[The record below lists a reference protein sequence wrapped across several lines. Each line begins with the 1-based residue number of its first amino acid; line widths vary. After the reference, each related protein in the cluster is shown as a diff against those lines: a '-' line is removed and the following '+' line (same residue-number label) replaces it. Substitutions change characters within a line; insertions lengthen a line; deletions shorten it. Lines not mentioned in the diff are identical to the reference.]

1 MMDWT
6 LCAFADEADAKISGQ
21 ITALKKNDIP
31 CLEVRGVDGKNI
43 SDLTPEEAREL
54 RKRLDDAGVRVWSL
68 GSPMGKISLTDD
80 FEAHLDKFRR
90 TLELGDIL
98 GASALRMFS
107 FFLPEGVTPAEG
119 RGQVI
124 DQLGRM
130 IDAAK
135 GSALT
140 LCHENEKGIYG
151 AMAAECADLHAV
163 FPTLRAVFDP
173 ANFIQCGQPTLPAWE
188 LLHPYVEYYHVKD
201 AFSDGRVV
209 PAGCGE
215 GHLPQLLAAYK
226 AQGGKVLTLEPH
238 LSVFDGLKALER
250 EGEET
255 KIDTYAYPTPEAA
268 FDAAVDALKGILATL

>member
-1 MMDWT
+1 MYDWT
-6 LCAFADEADAKISGQ
+6 LCAFADEADSKISGQ
-21 ITALKKNDIP
+21 IAALKKNGIP
-31 CLEVRGVDGKNI
+31 CLEVRGVDGKNV
-43 SDLTPEEAREL
+43 SDLTLSEAREL
-54 RKRLDDAGVRVWSL
+54 RKRLDDAGVRVWSV

-80 FEAHLDKFRR
+80 FEAHLDKFRH

-98 GASALRMFS
+98 GAGALRMFS

-130 IDAAK
+130 IEAAR
-135 GSALT
+135 GSAIK

-163 FPTLRAVFDP
+163 FPELRAVFDP
-173 ANFIQCGQPTLPAWE
+173 ANFIQCGQATLPAWE
-188 LLHPYVEYYHVKD
+188 LLHSYVEYFHVKD

-226 AQGGKVLTLEPH
+226 AQGGRVLTLEPH

-255 KIDTYAYPTPEAA
+255 KIDAFAYPTAEAA
-268 FDAAVDALKGILATL
+268 FDAAADALKGILAAL

>member
-1 MMDWT
+1 MTDWT

-54 RKRLDDAGVRVWSL
+54 RRRLDDAGVRVWSL

-80 FEAHLDKFRR
+80 FEAHLDKFCR

-98 GASALRMFS
+98 GAQALRMFS

-119 RGQVI
+119 RSQVI

-130 IDAAK
+130 IDAAR
-135 GSALT
+135 GSALR

-173 ANFIQCGQPTLPAWE
+173 ANFIQCGQATLPAWE
-188 LLHPYVEYYHVKD
+188 LLHPYVEYFHVKD

-215 GHLPQLLAAYK
+215 GHLPELLAAYK

-255 KIDTYAYPTPEAA
+255 RIDAYAYPSAEAA
-268 FDAAVDALKGILATL
+268 FDAAADALKGVLAAL